1 MTPFQPTPISALP
14 EIYETLQKS
23 FRSGLARPLA
33 WRKHQLH
40 QLARLAQ
47 ENKDAFVA
55 ALKADL
61 NKAPLETLL
70 GEVGPIVERSIK
82 SAEQLDEWAKPE
94 PVHVEAAWQQSWGS
108 TLYKTPVG
116 VVLVIA
122 PWNYPMVLSL
132 QPLIGAIAAG
142 CCAVVKPSEISSHY
156 SQLLAELFPKYLD
169 PSAYRVVNG
178 GVEETTEVLKLK
190 WDHIFYTGNG
200 RVARIIAAAAA
211 KHLTPVT
218 LELGGKSPVVVDS
231 NYDLK
236 IAAKRTFY
244 GKCTNAGQICVCP
257 DYVLIPRSAQDA
269 FIEALKEV
277 YNQFFPNGPLGSG
290 TLGHIVNDYHYD
302 RLQSMLA
309 RTKGEIVLGGGTDGK
324 RVFAPTVIKNVQ
336 DGDSM
341 LEEEIFGP
349 FLPIVPVD
357 TIDDAVEFINNRSH
371 PLVLYCF
378 TEDPEVKQKL
388 IDRTRSGN
396 LIFNDTFQQLAVNE
410 LPFSGMGESGY
421 GYQIMKYSFDG
432 FTHLRSSIH
441 VPKEQEPQFAARYL
455 PYTAEN
461 AELLAGPALNMKIPD
476 TPAVNGNHKL

>member
-1 MTPFQPTPISALP
+1 MSPFQPTPISALP

-40 QLARLAQ
+40 QLARMAQ
-47 ENKDAFVA
+47 ENKDAFVT

-61 NKAPLETLL
+61 NKPALETLL
-70 GEVGPIVERSIK
+70 GEVGPIIERSIK

-94 PVHVEAAWQQSWGS
+94 PVQVKAAWQQSWGS

-142 CCAVVKPSEISSHY
+142 CTAVVKPSEISSHY

-169 PSAYRVVNG
+169 PSAYRVING

-211 KHLTPVT
+211 KHLTPIT
-218 LELGGKSPVVVDS
+218 LELGGKSPVVVDP

-236 IAAKRTFY
+236 IAAKRTF
-244 GKCTNAGQICVCP
+244 
-257 DYVLIPRSAQDA
+257 AQDA
-269 FIEALKEV
+269 FVEALKEV
-277 YNQFFPNGPLGSG
+277 YSQFYPDGPLKSES
-290 TLGHIVNDYHYD
+290 LGYIVNQYHYD

-309 RTKGEIVLGGGTDGK
+309 RTKGEVVLGGETDGK
-324 RVFAPTVIKNVQ
+324 RAITPTIIKNV
-336 DGDSM
+336 
-341 LEEEIFGP
+341 
-349 FLPIVPVD
+349 
-357 TIDDAVEFINNRSH
+357 
-371 PLVLYCF
+371 
-378 TEDPEVKQKL
+378 
-388 IDRTRSGN
+388 
-396 LIFNDTFQQLAVNE
+396 
-410 LPFSGMGESGY
+410 
-421 GYQIMKYSFDG
+421 
-432 FTHLRSSIH
+432 
-441 VPKEQEPQFAARYL
+441 
-455 PYTAEN
+455 
-461 AELLAGPALNMKIPD
+461 
-476 TPAVNGNHKL
+476 